1 MRIRAS
7 LRKITT
13 SALAVGLTA
22 AGLVVAAGS
31 ANAEV
36 RTLSLRYNCTFP
48 LIGQQ
53 SVTVTVSADLPAS
66 VPVNTLIPPITVNT
80 SANAGRNAATALRL
94 VGARTIDGAATAGT
108 RLTAPG
114 VDLNL
119 SVPVTIPRQNV
130 ASPLVLRASG
140 SAPAVQFPQAGTA
153 SINVGEIALRGLHP
167 RTSSGGDTALGVF
180 DAPCTQVAGQNT
192 LLATVQI
199 TP

>member
-1 MRIRAS
+1 M
-7 LRKITT
+7 RKIAT
-13 SALAVGLTA
+13 SALAAGLTA
-22 AGLVVAAGS
+22 AGLIVAGGS
-31 ANAEV
+31 AGAV
-36 RTLSLRYNCTFP
+36 IHTLALQYNCTFP
-48 LIGQQ
+48 LIGSQA
-53 SVTVTVSADLPAS
+53 VTVTVSADLPAS
-66 VPVNTLIPPITVNT
+66 LPVNTLTPPITVNT
-80 SANAGRNAATALRL
+80 SANAGRNAASALRL

-119 SVPVTIPRQNV
+119 SVPITIPRQNV
-130 ASPLVLRASG
+130 ASPLVLNATG

-167 RTSSGGDTALGVF
+167 RNASGGDTALGVF

-192 LLATVQI
+192 VLATVQI